1 MHGAQESRDV
11 ERRHADRLHG
21 VRSER
26 ERVRH
31 GHEAAVVRLRAHEN
45 GVVSAVP
52 HDERRGRARAGRR
65 DEHRDGRRLGHE
77 LERGRE
83 DAADRHANG
92 GRPRP
97 DRSAGGLGPHLVNVV
112 ARSPG
117 ERGRPSRDDPLVRVG
132 RRGRRLPDAEGQAGR
147 APAGPGAASKR
158 IPRDDPDRVRGR
170 ARRTHAELPDAGR
183 DVADGIDR
191 DGDDVRHDRHCRRRG
206 TRRFDE
212 DAVVKDRRARSTG
225 GERDRRTLRGRLVE
239 ARRESRVEGALDD
252 VIVDARGG
260 RNGED
265 VRPRKRVRL
274 AGLDLGGTR
283 QDGRGDRAGRPARTG
298 RPRARQG
305 GKQRRPDDRPRKPQA
320 RTHPSLESLSMR
332 IRECHGA
339 RSIPRASGSVRV
351 IAVALIAFAG
361 PLRAQAILP
370 PDAAVKAY
378 QAGQAAAEKKDWPL
392 VVRKMNEALA
402 TGHTQAKTHF
412 GTTRNFVDLY
422 DPYYWLGVAHME
434 LGEVL
439 EAKRNLLLSRSEG
452 VIDGF
457 PESADVLGRL
467 GQLERREAQQ
477 ASAPPTPT
485 AGPTLA
491 ATAAAAPSAVPTAA
505 ALSQSDATPTPS
517 DLPGAD
523 FERIL
528 TLFSAGD
535 FAGAEAAIESLRRAR
550 PFAREA
556 DLLATLVLGTRYVLE
571 GRADPSL
578 LARARK
584 ALSSWRKRGG
594 GRRSEEALL
603 SPSLLATLNGS

>member
-1 MHGAQESRDV
+1 
-11 ERRHADRLHG
+11 
-21 VRSER
+21 
-26 ERVRH
+26 
-31 GHEAAVVRLRAHEN
+31 
-45 GVVSAVP
+45 
-52 HDERRGRARAGRR
+52 
-65 DEHRDGRRLGHE
+65 
-77 LERGRE
+77 
-83 DAADRHANG
+83 
-92 GRPRP
+92 
-97 DRSAGGLGPHLVNVV
+97 
-112 ARSPG
+112 
-117 ERGRPSRDDPLVRVG
+117 
-132 RRGRRLPDAEGQAGR
+132 
-147 APAGPGAASKR
+147 
-158 IPRDDPDRVRGR
+158 
-170 ARRTHAELPDAGR
+170 
-183 DVADGIDR
+183 
-191 DGDDVRHDRHCRRRG
+191 
-206 TRRFDE
+206 
-212 DAVVKDRRARSTG
+212 
-225 GERDRRTLRGRLVE
+225 
-239 ARRESRVEGALDD
+239 
-252 VIVDARGG
+252 
-260 RNGED
+260 
-265 VRPRKRVRL
+265 
-274 AGLDLGGTR
+274 
-283 QDGRGDRAGRPARTG
+283 
-298 RPRARQG
+298 
-305 GKQRRPDDRPRKPQA
+305 
-320 RTHPSLESLSMR
+320 
-332 IRECHGA
+332 
-339 RSIPRASGSVRV
+339 V

-477 ASAPPTPT
+477 AAAPQTPT
-485 AGPTLA
+485 AAPTLA

-505 ALSQSDATPTPS
+505 ALSQSDATQKPS

-550 PFAREA
+550 PFARET

-571 GRADPSL
+571 GRADLSL